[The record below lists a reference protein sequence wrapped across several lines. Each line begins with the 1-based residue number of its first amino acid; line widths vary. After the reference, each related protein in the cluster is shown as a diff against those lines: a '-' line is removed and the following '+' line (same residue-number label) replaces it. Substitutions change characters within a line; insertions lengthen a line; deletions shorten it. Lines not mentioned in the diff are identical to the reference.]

1 MARRNSIQFN
11 QASIFRIL
19 ALLGA
24 SYFLFICVRSAQQSH
39 LFTSR
44 DRVTVV
50 FYGEHPSVVSI
61 GYSDSVNYI
70 GFFDQGAAVY
80 VPGGYGQ
87 YNIGALGKLVDL
99 DHKPQILQRAFSS
112 ILSSYVDF
120 YFYPKK
126 SMIYSFDPPAP
137 TKSGP
142 AGRQDFFIPKLSFLD
157 VIFPYHFNTNA
168 GFFDRLHI
176 YISMLNKKRSDFSRL
191 KIRTITDEAGN
202 RIFAE
207 SRFDKKYQ
215 GYFYEQ
221 KLRSESKSVQILYKN
236 YKSAVVL
243 TRIIEG
249 EGIRVSDLSKD
260 TSSGQTGCIINEYQE
275 PHSNS
280 ALFLKNILHC
290 SLKRGKSDTA
300 DIVLHL
306 GEAVEKD
313 WE

>member
-19 ALLGA
+19 AILGA
-24 SYFLFICVRSAQQSH
+24 SYFLFICIRSAQQSH
-39 LFTSR
+39 LFTTR

-87 YNIGALGKLVDL
+87 YKIGALGKLVEL

-126 SMIYSFDPPAP
+126 STIYSFDEPDPS
-137 TKSGP
+137 K
-142 AGRQDFFIPKLSFLD
+142 REFFIPKLSFLD

-176 YISMLNKKRSDFSRL
+176 YISMLHKKRSDFSRL
-191 KIRTITDEAGN
+191 KIRTITDDAGD

-260 TSSGQTGCIINEYQE
+260 VSKGHVGCIINENQE
-275 PHSNS
+275 PHSYS
-280 ALFLKNILHC
+280 ALFLKSILHC
-290 SLKRGKSDTA
+290 TLKSGKSDTA
-300 DIVLHL
+300 DIVLDL
-306 GEAVEKD
+306 GEAVEKN